1 MLLFDPADPEEY
13 KRCKEVAE
21 RMARWMKITKK
32 DDFRD
37 VAFQYFLCRQALALG
52 GTCTGEHGVG
62 QVDYI
67 SISILISITIA
78 GIKTDVIIVMAFRA
92 RWVF

>member
-1 MLLFDPADPEEY
+1 
-13 KRCKEVAE
+13 
-21 RMARWMKITKK
+21 MAKWMKMTKK

-37 VAFQYFLCRQALALG
+37 VAFQYFLYRQALALG

-62 QVDYI
+62 QVDNI
-67 SISILISITIA
+67 IISILISITNV
-78 GIKTDVIIVMAFRA
+78 GIKANVIIVMAFRA

>member
-1 MLLFDPADPEEY
+1 MTL
-13 KRCKEVAE
+13 
-21 RMARWMKITKK
+21 ARWMKMTKK
-32 DDFRD
+32 DGFRD
-37 VAFQYFLCRQALALG
+37 VAVQYFLCRQALALG

-67 SISILISITIA
+67 IISILISITIA
-78 GIKTDVIIVMAFRA
+78 GIKANVIIVMALRA

>member
-1 MLLFDPADPEEY
+1 MAL
-13 KRCKEVAE
+13 
-21 RMARWMKITKK
+21 ARWMKMTKK

-37 VAFQYFLCRQALALG
+37 VAVQYFLCRQALALG

-62 QVDYI
+62 QVDNI
-67 SISILISITIA
+67 IISILISITNV
-78 GIKTDVIIVMAFRA
+78 GIKANVIIVMAFRA

>member
-1 MLLFDPADPEEY
+1 MY
-13 KRCKEVAE
+13 G
-21 RMARWMKITKK
+21 MKMTKK
-32 DDFRD
+32 DGFRD
-37 VAFQYFLCRQALALG
+37 VAVQYFLCRQALALG

-67 SISILISITIA
+67 IISILISITNV
-78 GIKTDVIIVMAFRA
+78 GIKADVIIVMAFRA

>member
-1 MLLFDPADPEEY
+1 M
-13 KRCKEVAE
+13 
-21 RMARWMKITKK
+21 TKK

-67 SISILISITIA
+67 IISILISITNV
-78 GIKTDVIIVMAFRA
+78 GIKADVIIVMAFRA

>member
-1 MLLFDPADPEEY
+1 M
-13 KRCKEVAE
+13 
-21 RMARWMKITKK
+21 TKK
-32 DDFRD
+32 DGFRD
-37 VAFQYFLCRQALALG
+37 VAVQYFLCRQALALG

-67 SISILISITIA
+67 IIIISILISMTNV
-78 GIKTDVIIVMAFRA
+78 GIKANVIIVMAFRA

>member
-1 MLLFDPADPEEY
+1 M
-13 KRCKEVAE
+13 
-21 RMARWMKITKK
+21 TKK

-37 VAFQYFLCRQALALG
+37 VAVQYFLYRQALALG

-62 QVDYI
+62 QVDNI
-67 SISILISITIA
+67 IISILISITNV
-78 GIKTDVIIVMAFRA
+78 GIKANVIIVMAFRA

>member
-1 MLLFDPADPEEY
+1 MAL
-13 KRCKEVAE
+13 
-21 RMARWMKITKK
+21 ARWMKMTKK

-37 VAFQYFLCRQALALG
+37 VAFQYFLYRQALALG

-62 QVDYI
+62 QVDNI
-67 SISILISITIA
+67 IISILISITNV
-78 GIKTDVIIVMAFRA
+78 GIKANVIIVMAFRA

>member
-1 MLLFDPADPEEY
+1 MAL
-13 KRCKEVAE
+13 
-21 RMARWMKITKK
+21 ARWMKMTKK

-37 VAFQYFLCRQALALG
+37 VAVQYFLCRQALALG

-62 QVDYI
+62 QVDNI
-67 SISILISITIA
+67 IISILISITNV
-78 GIKTDVIIVMAFRA
+78 GIKANVIIVMALRA

>member
-1 MLLFDPADPEEY
+1 M
-13 KRCKEVAE
+13 
-21 RMARWMKITKK
+21 TKK

-37 VAFQYFLCRQALALG
+37 VAFQYFLYRQALALG

-62 QVDYI
+62 QVD
-67 SISILISITIA
+67 SILISITNV
-78 GIKTDVIIVMAFRA
+78 GIKANVIIVMAFRA

>member
-1 MLLFDPADPEEY
+1 MA
-13 KRCKEVAE
+13 V
-21 RMARWMKITKK
+21 ARWTKMTKK
-32 DDFRD
+32 DGFRY
-37 VAFQYFLCRQALALG
+37 VVVQYFLCRQALALG

-67 SISILISITIA
+67 SISISILISITIV
-78 GIKTDVIIVMAFRA
+78 GIKADVIIVMAFRA

>member
-1 MLLFDPADPEEY
+1 M
-13 KRCKEVAE
+13 
-21 RMARWMKITKK
+21 IKK
-32 DDFRD
+32 DGFRY
-37 VAFQYFLCRQALALG
+37 VAVQYFLCRQALALG

-67 SISILISITIA
+67 IISILISITNV
-78 GIKTDVIIVMAFRA
+78 GIKADVIIVMALRA

>member
-1 MLLFDPADPEEY
+1 MAL
-13 KRCKEVAE
+13 
-21 RMARWMKITKK
+21 ARWMKMTKK

-37 VAFQYFLCRQALALG
+37 VAFQYFLYRQALALG

-67 SISILISITIA
+67 IISILISITNV
-78 GIKTDVIIVMAFRA
+78 GIKANVIIVMAFRA

>member
-1 MLLFDPADPEEY
+1 M
-13 KRCKEVAE
+13 
-21 RMARWMKITKK
+21 TKK

-37 VAFQYFLCRQALALG
+37 VAVQYFLCRQALALG

-67 SISILISITIA
+67 IISILISITNV
-78 GIKTDVIIVMAFRA
+78 GIKANVIIVMAFRA

>member
-1 MLLFDPADPEEY
+1 M
-13 KRCKEVAE
+13 
-21 RMARWMKITKK
+21 TKK

-37 VAFQYFLCRQALALG
+37 VAVQYFLCRQALALG

-67 SISILISITIA
+67 IISILISITIA
-78 GIKTDVIIVMAFRA
+78 GIKANVIIVMALRA

>member
-1 MLLFDPADPEEY
+1 M
-13 KRCKEVAE
+13 
-21 RMARWMKITKK
+21 TKK
-32 DDFRD
+32 DGFRD
-37 VAFQYFLCRQALALG
+37 VAVQYFLCRQALALG

-67 SISILISITIA
+67 SISISISILISKTNV
-78 GIKTDVIIVMAFRA
+78 GIKADVIIVMAFRA

>member
-1 MLLFDPADPEEY
+1 MDGIGQVDE
-13 KRCKEVAE
+13 
-21 RMARWMKITKK
+21 
-32 DDFRD
+32 DDQENDGFRD
-37 VAFQYFLCRQALALG
+37 VVAQYFLCRQALALG

-67 SISILISITIA
+67 IIIISILISMTNV
-78 GIKTDVIIVMAFRA
+78 GIKANVIIVMAFRA

>member
-1 MLLFDPADPEEY
+1 MAL
-13 KRCKEVAE
+13 
-21 RMARWMKITKK
+21 ARWMKMTKK

-37 VAFQYFLCRQALALG
+37 VAVQYFLYRQALALG

-67 SISILISITIA
+67 IIIISILISMTNV
-78 GIKTDVIIVMAFRA
+78 GIKANVIIVMAFRA